1 MRRSSS
7 LSHPRKLK
15 LCVLLSGF
23 TLSLSSAAWAQQ
35 APATAQE
42 QPPIATDEQVPPS
55 VLVVAQRDQA
65 ETSFK
70 ADRSDTTTRSGAAL
84 RDVPQS
90 VTVIT
95 SKVLESQQV
104 TSLQDALRN
113 VSGVA
118 FTESPQGLPT
128 FSVRGFSQTS
138 TTTNGVTDRG
148 ATMTNVFGV
157 ERVEVLK
164 GPQAI
169 LAGAGSLGG
178 GVNVVTKKPQAQTI
192 RDFTFQY
199 GSHGDAT
206 AAADLSG
213 AITGDNKLTYRLI
226 ASQARA
232 SDTTVGYDGRRDKY
246 ILPQLRW
253 KDATTD
259 LIVGLSY
266 GKQHMPVPAYT
277 FALRS
282 GAILQRPAMLLS
294 DQGDGFD
301 TTQKRLFY
309 QLEQTLTPWL
319 TFSSR
324 TQRALGDDL
333 LHLYTPYGLQYA
345 TGAPP
350 DTSLG
355 TSIFAPGNNRTQ
367 SRTTSGDHYLRA
379 SFGTGPVKHKVAV
392 GYNRIE
398 TDSVQYQG
406 SGTTRTVPIYPAS
419 GFDFPDSAASAPTI
433 AGIYSSKQKQ
443 QSFYLQDLMTLGDWN
458 LQVNARH
465 TKVDT
470 GGNTTLPASN
480 YNQDLAPNKSS
491 KTTPGVG
498 VVYNVNDDMA
508 VYASMAQGFAA
519 QISNL
524 CGGGV
529 APPQTTRNK
538 ELGAKFDFL
547 DNKLALTSSVFQ
559 LEQSNLL
566 QYQSINR
573 CYVLRD
579 AQQTRGAEL
588 DLQGQLAPGWNAI
601 ANYTYNI
608 YRDLGVNGTLFPGLP
623 KHKVSLWTTYDFQGA
638 QLKGFGVGVGL
649 NASTRVIGS
658 RTAATQF
665 MLPGQAQIDA
675 SVFYRKDKWDVTL
688 GVKNVGDRVLYGVST
703 SNSYIPVLE
712 GRKYL
717 LTLRRGFD

>member
-1 MRRSSS
+1 M
-7 LSHPRKLK
+7 
-15 LCVLLSGF
+15 LSGVS
-23 TLSLSSAAWAQQ
+23 LSLSSAAWAQQ
-35 APATAQE
+35 PPAPKTV
-42 QPPIATDEQVPPS
+42 DEDAPT

-70 ADRSDTTTRSGAAL
+70 ADRSDTTTRSGADL

-95 SKVLESQQV
+95 SKVLESQQA

-113 VSGVA
+113 VSGIA

-128 FSVRGFSQTS
+128 FSVRGFSNTS

-148 ATMTNVFGV
+148 ATLTSVFGV

-192 RDFTFQY
+192 RNLTFQY

-206 AAADLSG
+206 LAADLSG
-213 AITGDNKLTYRLI
+213 ALSADNKLTYRLI

-232 SDTTVGYDGRRDKY
+232 SDTTVGYDGRKDKF

-253 KDATTD
+253 KDAATD

-266 GKQHMPVPAYT
+266 GEQHMPPPTYT

-282 GAILQRPAMLLS
+282 GAILPRPAMLLS
-294 DQGDGFD
+294 NPADGFD
-301 TTQKRLFY
+301 TTQKRVFY
-309 QLEQTLTPWL
+309 QLEQKLSSWL
-319 TFSSR
+319 TFESR
-324 TQRALGDDL
+324 LQRALGDDL
-333 LHLYTPYGLQYA
+333 LHLYTPFGIQYG
-345 TGAPP
+345 TGANANV
-350 DTSLG
+350 SLG
-355 TSIFAPGNNRTQ
+355 TSPFSPGNNRTL

-379 SFGTGPVKHKVAV
+379 NFSSGPIRHKLAL
-392 GYNRIE
+392 GYNQID

-406 SGTTRTVPIYPAS
+406 SGSIVSVGLYPAS
-419 GFDFPDSAASAPTI
+419 GFAFADSQGAAATI
-433 AGIYSSKQKQ
+433 QGIYTSRQKQ
-443 QSFYLQDLMTLGDWN
+443 QSYYLQDLLSWGDWN
-458 LQVNARH
+458 VQLNARH
-465 TKVDT
+465 TRVDT
-470 GGNTTLPASN
+470 GGNTTLPTSN
-480 YNQDLAPNKSS
+480 YNQDLAPNRAS

-498 VVYNVNDDMA
+498 VVYKLTPDA
-508 VYASMAQGFAA
+508 SVYASVANGFAT

-529 APPQTTRNK
+529 PPAQTTRNK
-538 ELGAKFDFL
+538 EVGAKFGLL
-547 DNKLALTSSVFQ
+547 DNKLSLTSSLFQ

-566 QYQSINR
+566 QYITATR
-573 CYVLRD
+573 CYVPRD

-601 ANYTYNI
+601 ANYTYNV
-608 YRDLGVNGTLFPGLP
+608 YRDLGANGTLFPGLP
-623 KHKVSLWTTYDFQGA
+623 KHKASLWTTYDFQGA
-638 QLKGFGVGVGL
+638 ALQGWGVGAGL
-649 NASTRVIGS
+649 NAVSHSIGS
-658 RTAATQF
+658 RSAATQF
-665 MLPGQAQIDA
+665 TLPGQARLDA
-675 SVFYRKDKWDVTL
+675 SLFYRKDRWDVTL
-688 GVKNVGDRVLYGVST
+688 GVKNLGDRLLYGVST

-712 GRKYL
+712 GRNYM
-717 LTLRRGFD
+717 LTVRHSFQ